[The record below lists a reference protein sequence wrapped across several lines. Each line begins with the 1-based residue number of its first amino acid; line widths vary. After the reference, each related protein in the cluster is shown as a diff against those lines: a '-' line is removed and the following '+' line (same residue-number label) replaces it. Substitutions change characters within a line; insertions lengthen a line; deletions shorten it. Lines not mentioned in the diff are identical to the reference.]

1 MKKLILICVLITT
14 VSFAQK
20 IKTGAEN
27 YTEYLPFLKGQ

>member
-20 IKTGAEN
+20 RTEVEN